1 MNPVLL
7 MAREKLKSV
16 TPLKKDCG
24 RVCGAACC
32 RSPEGEETG
41 MLLFPGEEELYTG
54 KDGWTIRDTA
64 AGPMVIC
71 PGECDREE
79 RPLACRMF
87 PLLPLTGA
95 DGEIRAVTDLRAKAV
110 CPLAR
115 QGRSAMDPVF
125 TEAVRE
131 AGRLLAGEEEQA
143 AFLARLKEEQ
153 EELKR
158 LRRALGGGGSV

>member
-1 MNPVLL
+1 MNSVLRT
-7 MAREKLKSV
+7 ARKKLKNV

-32 RSPEGEETG
+32 RSPEDEETG
-41 MLLFPGEEELYTG
+41 MLLFPGEEELYAG
-54 KDGWTIRDTA
+54 KNGWRIRETA

-71 PGECDREE
+71 PGQCDRDE

-87 PLLPLTGA
+87 PLLPVEGA
-95 DGEIRAVTDLRAKAV
+95 DGEIRAVTDLRAKTV

-115 QGRSAMDPVF
+115 QGRSAMDPAFV
-125 TEAVRE
+125 EAVRE
-131 AGRLLAGEEEQA
+131 AGSLLAGQEEQA
-143 AFLARLKEEQ
+143 AFLRRLKAEQ

-158 LRRALGGGGSV
+158 LRRAFGG